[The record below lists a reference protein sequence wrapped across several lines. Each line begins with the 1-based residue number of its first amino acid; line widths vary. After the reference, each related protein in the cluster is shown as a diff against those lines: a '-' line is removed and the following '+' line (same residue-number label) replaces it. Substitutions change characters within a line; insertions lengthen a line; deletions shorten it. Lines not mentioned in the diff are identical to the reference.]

1 MHPAFA
7 RREYNGVQPPPDE
20 PQHLK
25 SPLSIGL
32 AGVFLH
38 QRMGP
43 VKLLDKLKRQTSDRY
58 VGGVFGRI
66 ESNLHHFIVC
76 TLN

>member
-1 MHPAFA
+1 MHFAFA
-7 RREYNGVQPPPDE
+7 RRKYNGVQPPPNE

-25 SPLSIGL
+25 SPLSVGF

-43 VKLLDKLKRQTSDRY
+43 VKLLDKLKRQTTACHI
-58 VGGVFGRI
+58 GGIFGWI